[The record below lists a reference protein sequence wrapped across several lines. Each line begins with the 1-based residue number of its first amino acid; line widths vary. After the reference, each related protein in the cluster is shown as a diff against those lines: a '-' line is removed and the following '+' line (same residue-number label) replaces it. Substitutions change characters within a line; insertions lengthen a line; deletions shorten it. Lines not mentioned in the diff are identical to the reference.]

1 MFSDLRKPAAN
12 LATSGKHMLSALGR
26 SVLRIGIGIVALY
39 TLDVQPVR
47 AVAMFFSNRPSA
59 AHLAL

>member
-1 MFSDLRKPAAN
+1 
-12 LATSGKHMLSALGR
+12 MLSALGR
-26 SVLRIGIGIVALY
+26 SLLRTGTGIVALY

-47 AVAMFFSNRPSA
+47 AIAMFFSNRPSA